1 MIAFLRLAVFG
12 AIGLSVVYLALW
24 IYARSVRRE
33 ELEKDWAA
41 DHPDGGDPDARGAYI
56 EAGVRDYERGLRR
69 RLILFVLLLPAA
81 VVAAVLYL
89 TNYQ

>member
-12 AIGLSVVYLALW
+12 VVALSAVYLALW

-33 ELEKDWAA
+33 ELEKEWAA

-56 EAGVRDYERGLRR
+56 EAGVRDHERGLRR
-69 RLILFVLLLPAA
+69 KLFLFVFLLPAA
-81 VVAAVLYL
+81 IVAAVLYL